1 MIERQQLQ
9 IKIVEEAKSKSD
21 YCVVPTDEY
30 VRNSLIQI
38 LDLERQLLKEGLSV
52 KQWARAMMCHIVLW
66 NELPFEY
73 KSELSDSAA
82 ISM

>member
-1 MIERQQLQ
+1 MVEMRDLQ
-9 IKIVEEAKSKSD
+9 IKIIEEAKSKRD
-21 YCVVPTDEY
+21 YCVVPTDEH

-38 LDLERQLLKEGLSV
+38 LDLERQLLEEGLSD
-52 KQWARAMMCHIVLW
+52 KQWARTMMRHIMLW
-66 NELPFEY
+66 DELPLEY